1 MSDENKQE
9 NKDYDRWAV
18 SPDFQKFLATIFA
31 SFVGC
36 LVAICLYNASV
47 GLNVRCSCPMPMPR
61 YDVPMYY
68 GGEFAPDCPYK
79 KHKMYPAKKH
89 ELKDTAKKVPAQE
102 KAKK

>member
-1 MSDENKQE
+1 MSDENNQK

-36 LVAICLYNASV
+36 LVALCLYYASV
-47 GLNVRCSCPMPMPR
+47 GTPVRCSCPMPMPR
-61 YDVPMYY
+61 YDAPMYY
-68 GGEFAPDCPYK
+68 GSEFAPDCPYK
-79 KHKMYPAKKH
+79 NQKVKPYKKH
-89 ELKDTAKKVPAQE
+89 HVKHNPDKKAPE